1 MLSSYRGLKPR
12 TSIDE
17 NAAEQLGATV
27 LPSSTEL
34 FYFYAQTLDQCSKF
48 TTGSA
53 LYDLVQVFKKWLRIY
68 AGESPS
74 VPSIIFL
81 HRSPDDILVA
91 PMRRPELL
99 SRERKST
106 DTRSN
111 IHNVQMTCTVLST
124 ADYCHNTATEVRD
137 SGHLP
142 SYFSLVSEARGET
155 EREDR

>member
-1 MLSSYRGLKPR
+1 MDG
-12 TSIDE
+12 
-17 NAAEQLGATV
+17 NVAEQPGATV

-68 AGESPS
+68 AGEFC
-74 VPSIIFL
+74 VCALEIIL
-81 HRSPDDILVA
+81 HRSADDILVA
-91 PMRRPELL
+91 PMKRPELL
-99 SRERKST
+99 SRERKSM
-106 DTRSN
+106 DNRFS
-111 IHNVQMTCTVLST
+111 IQGVQMACTVLNT

-137 SGHLP
+137 PGYLP
-142 SYFSLVSEARGET
+142 SCYSLVSEVRGET